1 MNTAFI
7 KLKEFLET
15 VRNYNIYLNNA
26 MENEYGDDWNYKAL
40 SSFLYNLGV
49 ESFDDYD
56 EPILKIQMKDGILT
70 LEHTSQGLE
79 VVFES
84 KNSNKLQSKL
94 LYPINGRNNEDPGKS
109 SLRDLIFALD
119 EFSTKEVIDEVYFLK
134 IDDYNDKTFENKATI
149 TSFKDRVKMKIN
161 YPNNMN
167 KFNNSKSNRNFNQKR
182 QLMHRRRV

>member
-15 VRNYNIYLNNA
+15 IRSYNILLHNA
-26 MENEYGDDWNYKAL
+26 MENEYDDWNYKAL

-49 ESFDDYD
+49 ENFDNYD
-56 EPILKIQMKDGILT
+56 EPVIKIQMKDGILT

-79 VVFES
+79 VVFDS
-84 KNSNKLQSKL
+84 GNSNKLQSKL
-94 LYPINGRNNEDPGKS
+94 LYPINSQNNEDPGKS

-119 EFSTKEVIDEVYFLK
+119 EISTKEVVDEVYFLK
-134 IDDYNDKTFENKATI
+134 IDDYDDKTFENKATF

-161 YPNNMN
+161 CPNKINN
-167 KFNNSKSNRNFNQKR
+167 FNSKANRNFNQKR